1 MIVNSKRIVQKVVLG
16 GVVFDKEKKF
26 LIMQRN
32 ENEDI
37 YPGLW
42 ELPSG
47 KKEELEEA
55 EASLLREIK
64 EEVGVDVEVIIP
76 VSVFNYQIEKPDEI
90 RDSTQINFLV
100 KIKGDQEVHISKEHQ
115 NYAWVGIDELGK
127 YDISDATKKVLVRAF
142 ELLPILKQQKNV

>member
-1 MIVNSKRIVQKVVLG
+1 MSSKKIVQKVVLG
-16 GVVFDKEKKF
+16 GVVFDKGQKF
-26 LIMQRN
+26 LVMQRN

-47 KKEELEEA
+47 KKEELEDA

-64 EEVGVDVEVIIP
+64 EEAGIDVEIILP
-76 VSVFNYQIEKPDEI
+76 VSIFNYQIEKTEEI

-100 KIKGDQEVHISKEHQ
+100 KMKRDQEVHISKEHQ
-115 NYAWVGIDELGK
+115 NFAWVGKDELNK
-127 YDISDATKKVLVRAF
+127 YNFSDATKRVLLKAF
-142 ELLPILKQQKNV
+142 EILEKLNI

>member
-1 MIVNSKRIVQKVVLG
+1 MSDKKVVQKVVLG
-16 GVVFDKEKKF
+16 GVVFSKEHKF

-64 EEVGVDVEVIIP
+64 EEAGVDVEIVVP

-100 KIKGDQEVHISKEHQ
+100 KIKDGQEVHISEEHQ
-115 NYAWVGIDELGK
+115 NYAWVDKDELNK
-127 YDISDATKKVLVRAF
+127 YGISDATKKVLLKAF
-142 ELLPILKQQKNV
+142 ELLKKLNIQ